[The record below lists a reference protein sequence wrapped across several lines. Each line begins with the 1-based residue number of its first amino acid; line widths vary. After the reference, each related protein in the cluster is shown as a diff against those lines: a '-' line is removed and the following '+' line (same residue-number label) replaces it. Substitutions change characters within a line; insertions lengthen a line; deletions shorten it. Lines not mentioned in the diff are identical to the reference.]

1 LQTSAIID
9 ELPVVKGSKRSLFEA
24 NLEDVP
30 IDIIEDSQTAQKRN
44 KIDEHTSVLLLVD
57 SPPGASPSTSHLTE
71 TWRLGS
77 ASTITELRNS
87 DCGQNS
93 SFLSVC
99 HDIDKFDLRTV
110 LEEDVLGRAILSK
123 HVRNLPITNRD
134 RNSLCEIIVTHFLN
148 KSCKLNNDLLS
159 RIADQIVSIIPTE
172 KKTTY
177 FISPIKKR
185 LSRLHKPEVAKGKL
199 VDKHRNKLTALRR
212 IIEFTPDDAP
222 TEQTIDGDDID
233 TSS

>member
-1 LQTSAIID
+1 QLNEDHIKFLIPAIGDQIKFKKALSTIASAADNHQTSAIID

-30 IDIIEDSQTAQKRN
+30 IDIIKDSQTAQKRN

-99 HDIDKFDLRTV
+99 HDIDKFDLR
-110 LEEDVLGRAILSK
+110 
-123 HVRNLPITNRD
+123 
-134 RNSLCEIIVTHFLN
+134 
-148 KSCKLNNDLLS
+148 
-159 RIADQIVSIIPTE
+159 
-172 KKTTY
+172 
-177 FISPIKKR
+177 
-185 LSRLHKPEVAKGKL
+185 
-199 VDKHRNKLTALRR
+199 
-212 IIEFTPDDAP
+212 
-222 TEQTIDGDDID
+222 
-233 TSS
+233 